1 MPSDEF
7 ERSSGNE
14 ESTFMLS
21 KVSLGTVEEQ
31 GAFGGIH
38 EGQSPQL
45 TDGSPQVSIDGSGR
59 RDEDAG
65 KAIQDLVIQPV
76 NGPHTSVA
84 SNVLNS
90 VDASISSSQTS
101 LHPAPSSVNVAMH
114 SSYGKAVTSTV
125 SATPDWLHT
134 DASPSTSPSWNLL
147 DTSAYLWLGYVNGR
161 SNQLPR
167 SVPSPM
173 PGWSSLMKGSPL
185 TPPMINV
192 LVSTPAS
199 SQPPQFVNA
208 FADHAA
214 STLSSLFLSF
224 ALVINSFSHAVSP
237 PSHPNHTSYSTTTH
251 PTLHIL
257 LRISII
263 HIPTRPVSP
272 SKLKCPSP
280 PFSL

>member
-1 MPSDEF
+1 MNDLSMNC
-7 ERSSGNE
+7 SGN
-14 ESTFMLS
+14 MRHLI
-21 KVSLGTVEEQ
+21 VEVCI
-31 GAFGGIH
+31 A
-38 EGQSPQL
+38 
-45 TDGSPQVSIDGSGR
+45 R
-59 RDEDAG
+59 
-65 KAIQDLVIQPV
+65 
-76 NGPHTSVA
+76 
-84 SNVLNS
+84 
-90 VDASISSSQTS
+90 
-101 LHPAPSSVNVAMH
+101 
-114 SSYGKAVTSTV
+114 
-125 SATPDWLHT
+125 
-134 DASPSTSPSWNLL
+134 NLL

-161 SNQLPR
+161 SNQQPR

-173 PGWSSLMKGSPL
+173 PGWSSLMKGSPQ

-199 SQPPQFVNA
+199 SQPPQFMNV

-251 PTLHIL
+251 PTLLIL

-280 PFSL
+280 PFSLYTTYSSSTPFSYQPTPPNITNLMHMDTTTHHTPI

>member
-1 MPSDEF
+1 MHEVDEHINLTKELEDVHLGEKGSPHTVDNSVLGLDEGVEVRMPSDEF

-101 LHPAPSSVNVAMH
+101 LHPAPSSVKI
-114 SSYGKAVTSTV
+114 GR
-125 SATPDWLHT
+125 
-134 DASPSTSPSWNLL
+134 ASCRER
-147 DTSAYLWLGYVNGR
+147 V
-161 SNQLPR
+161 
-167 SVPSPM
+167 
-173 PGWSSLMKGSPL
+173 
-185 TPPMINV
+185 
-192 LVSTPAS
+192 
-199 SQPPQFVNA
+199 
-208 FADHAA
+208 
-214 STLSSLFLSF
+214 
-224 ALVINSFSHAVSP
+224 
-237 PSHPNHTSYSTTTH
+237 
-251 PTLHIL
+251 
-257 LRISII
+257 
-263 HIPTRPVSP
+263 
-272 SKLKCPSP
+272 
-280 PFSL
+280 

>member
-1 MPSDEF
+1 MHEVDEHINLTKELEDVHLGEKGSPHTVDNSVLGLDEGVEVRMPSDEF

-101 LHPAPSSVNVAMH
+101 LHPAPSSVNVVMH

-134 DASPSTSPSWNLL
+134 DASPSTSPSWFITYPYTHIIASSLPVWS
-147 DTSAYLWLGYVNGR
+147 TQIYITY
-161 SNQLPR
+161 LPR
-167 SVPSPM
+167 
-173 PGWSSLMKGSPL
+173 
-185 TPPMINV
+185 N
-192 LVSTPAS
+192 
-199 SQPPQFVNA
+199 
-208 FADHAA
+208 
-214 STLSSLFLSF
+214 
-224 ALVINSFSHAVSP
+224 
-237 PSHPNHTSYSTTTH
+237 STTGSSTNVFC
-251 PTLHIL
+251 
-257 LRISII
+257 SAQ
-263 HIPTRPVSP
+263 
-272 SKLKCPSP
+272 CPC
-280 PFSL
+280 PFYNQSES